1 MKGRKTGSKLISLI
15 LALVMIVT
23 LLPATAMAAPGDSRT
38 ADNAQPLEWKDIS
51 GGTYYER
58 TQSMETG
65 GEYVILY
72 LYQDGRSENKAL
84 HYRNSS
90 DANGQ
95 SVEVSQE
102 NGQYVLI
109 QAAAI

>member
-23 LLPATAMAAPGDSRT
+23 LLPATAMAAPGDSGT
-38 ADNAQPLEWKDIS
+38 ADNTQPLEWKDIP

-58 TQSMETG
+58 TQSMETD

-72 LYQDGRSENKAL
+72 QGGRSENRAL
-84 HYRNSS
+84 HNRSSSS
-90 DANGQ
+90 DVNGQ
-95 SVEVSQE
+95 SVNTAGEWAVHVIR
-102 NGQYVLI
+102 Y
-109 QAAAI
+109 

>member
-23 LLPATAMAAPGDSRT
+23 LLPATAMAAPGDSGT
-38 ADNAQPLEWKDIS
+38 ADNAQPLEWKDIP
-51 GGTYYER
+51 GGAYYER

-72 LYQDGRSENKAL
+72 IEIVIMQ
-84 HYRNSS
+84 
-90 DANGQ
+90 
-95 SVEVSQE
+95 V
-102 NGQYVLI
+102 
-109 QAAAI
+109 

>member
-23 LLPATAMAAPGDSRT
+23 LLPATAMAAPGDSGT
-38 ADNAQPLEWKDIS
+38 ADNAQPLEWKDIP

-65 GEYVILY
+65 GEYVI